1 MQLETRCAPHFV
13 LLLVTTASL
22 LGACGSSAECVI
34 DTDCAA
40 LALRCEANACVPLST
55 PPLPD
60 LGRVDMGASDAAVD
74 GAVDGGARDA
84 GPTERLS
91 GFFFAQSGP
100 SASVVGASFSR
111 TPPTPAGPCTTR
123 TEGACA
129 VSLCTAAAST
139 STPRAAG
146 SLTVSGG
153 TAPITLTPNADDTYA
168 AVTGATELFASG
180 AALTFDATGGSDG
193 GVPTFSGVVTAPANA
208 ALTTPALADGTPL
221 APSRTEPLA
230 LAWTATGSVG
240 MIDVRFAAALTGGGV
255 ASARCRFPVAEMSG
269 SIPAAAFTDFPAGGS
284 GSFSFFVEAEAGL
297 AVTGGWNL
305 SLSARIP
312 MTSVSGAAT
321 SATAT
326 F

>member
-1 MQLETRCAPHFV
+1 MQLETRRAPHFV

-74 GAVDGGARDA
+74 GGARDA

-100 SASVVGASFSR
+100 SASVVGASFSQ
-111 TPPTPAGPCTTR
+111 TPSTPAGPCTTR

-153 TAPITLTPNADDTYA
+153 TAPITLTPNADDMYA

-193 GVPTFSGVVTAPANA
+193 GVPAFSGMVTAPANA

-221 APSRTEPLA
+221 ALSRTDPLA
-230 LAWTATGSVG
+230 LAWTTTGSVG
-240 MIDVRFAAALTGGGV
+240 MIDVRFAVALTGGGV
-255 ASARCRFPVAEMSG
+255 ASARCRFPVADMSG
-269 SIPAAAFTDFPAGGS
+269 SIPATAFTDFPSGGS
-284 GSFSFFVEAEAGL
+284 GSFSFFVEAENGL
-297 AVTGGWNL
+297 TVTGGWNV
-305 SLSARIP
+305 SLGARIP
-312 MTSVSGAAT
+312 MSSASGAAT
-321 SATAT
+321 AATAT

>member
-1 MQLETRCAPHFV
+1 MQLETRRAPHFV

-22 LGACGSSAECVI
+22 LGACGSSAECVV

-40 LALRCEANACVPLST
+40 LAQRCEANACVPLST

-60 LGRVDMGASDAAVD
+60 LGRVDMAAGDA
-74 GAVDGGARDA
+74 AVDGGARDA

-91 GFFFAQSGP
+91 GFFYAQSGP
-100 SASVVGASFSR
+100 SASVVGASFSQ

-153 TAPITLTPNADDTYA
+153 TAPVTLAPNADDTYT

-180 AALTFDATGGSDG
+180 ATLTFDATGGSDG
-193 GVPTFSGVVTAPANA
+193 GVPAFSGMVIAPVNAVLTA
-208 ALTTPALADGTPL
+208 PALADGTPL
-221 APSRTEPLA
+221 APSRTDPLA
-230 LAWTATGSVG
+230 LAWTASGSVG
-240 MIDVRFAAALTGGGV
+240 MIDVRFAAALTDGGV
-255 ASARCRFPVAEMSG
+255 ASARCRFPVAELSG

-284 GSFSFFVEAEAGL
+284 GSFSFFVEAEDGL
-297 AVTGGWNL
+297 AVTGGWNV

-312 MTSVSGAAT
+312 MTSASGAAT

>member
-1 MQLETRCAPHFV
+1 MQLETRRAPHFV
-13 LLLVTTASL
+13 LLLLTAATL
-22 LGACGSSAECVI
+22 LSACGSSAECVI

-40 LALRCEANACVPLST
+40 LAMRCETNACVPLST

-60 LGRVDMGASDAAVD
+60 LGRVVDMGGSDAAL
-74 GAVDGGARDA
+74 DGGPRDA

-91 GFFFAQSGP
+91 GFFYAQSGP
-100 SASVVGASFSR
+100 SSSVVSAAFSQ
-111 TPPTPAGPCTTR
+111 TPGTPAGPCTTR
-123 TEGACA
+123 TEGACS

-153 TAPITLTPNADDTYA
+153 TAPVTLTPNADDTYT
-168 AVTGATELFASG
+168 AVTGATELFAGG
-180 AALTFDATGGSDG
+180 AALTFDATGASDG
-193 GVPTFSGVVTAPANA
+193 GVPAFSGMVTAPANA
-208 ALTTPALADGTPL
+208 VLNTPALADGTPL
-221 APSRTEPLA
+221 AVSRTDPLA
-230 LAWTATGSVG
+230 LTWTASGAVG
-240 MIDVRFAAALTGGGV
+240 MIDVRFAAALSDGGV
-255 ASARCRFPVAEMSG
+255 ASARCRFPVVDASG

-284 GSFSFFVEAEAGL
+284 GSFSFFVEAESGL
-297 AVTGGWNL
+297 TVSGGWNV

-312 MTSVSGAAT
+312 MTSASGAAT